1 MLNRNRII
9 AELKAAFT
17 GRQLEVLTDLLTEA
31 NNDLSTVSSVLTS
44 SLTKLDA
51 DITAGGASEIN
62 YASLAATAGVPLTNK
77 TLATP

>member
-9 AELKAAFT
+9 AELNAAFT
-17 GRQLEVLTDLLTEA
+17 GRQLEVLTELFAEA
-31 NNDLSTVSSVLTS
+31 NGDLSTVSTVMTS
-44 SLTKLDA
+44 TLAKLDA
-51 DITAGGASEIN
+51 DGGVTDTN